1 MLSCKDSLHH
11 LPEAVNANG
20 GPKGNRWGWGA
31 ERGCGMT
38 PASASQM
45 YGSQENGSIN
55 EDALASILKTAL
67 GVAGLA
73 VTDLFQ
79 AIDQEEKGS
88 ITFGEWPQEQ
98 RRWTL
103 TRAGGSQ
110 EGWGHTWSPCPPV
123 LARPPVLRAT
133 QILRR
138 KVLPVWKP
146 GQDGGSFKSDFCRRV
161 TQA

>member
-1 MLSCKDSLHH
+1 
-11 LPEAVNANG
+11 
-20 GPKGNRWGWGA
+20 
-31 ERGCGMT
+31 MT

-45 YGSQENGSIN
+45 YGSQENGSID

-98 RRWTL
+98 GRWTL
-103 TRAGGSQ
+103 TCAGGS
-110 EGWGHTWSPCPPV
+110 
-123 LARPPVLRAT
+123 
-133 QILRR
+133 
-138 KVLPVWKP
+138 
-146 GQDGGSFKSDFCRRV
+146 
-161 TQA
+161 